1 VHSKGNNYTSEKA
14 AYKMGDLC
22 QFFIWRGLISRIY
35 KKLKKLKSKR
45 TKSTIN
51 KWAKELKRSTNK
63 YMKNFQHL

>member
-1 VHSKGNNYTSEKA
+1 
-14 AYKMGDLC
+14 MGDLC